1 MLGLSSGQ
9 MMDDNEA
16 TGFSET
22 SIYFYQDLRINISE
36 YRAVKVFGNEE
47 NEVVR
52 SVMQHTER
60 ISALYAL
67 RN

>member
-9 MMDDNEA
+9 IMDDNEA

-22 SIYFYQDLRINISE
+22 SIYFNQNLKINISE

-47 NEVVR
+47 DEVVR
-52 SVMQHTER
+52 SVM
-60 ISALYAL
+60 
-67 RN
+67 